1 MPPIDVRPMPAAS
14 LARVLFD
21 GPAGKI
27 EVDVNDPGGARRGLA
42 LIAHPNPVQGGTKDN
57 KVVTTLA
64 KTFFALGYVAARP
77 NFRGVGASGGHHDE
91 GRGETDDLLAVA
103 GYLKQQY
110 GDLPLVLA
118 GFSFGSFVQTRVAKR
133 LKPQRM
139 LLVGP
144 AVNRF
149 PAEIVPPDT
158 LVIHGEHD
166 DVVPLAAVLDW
177 ARPQGLPVVVVPGG
191 EHFFHGR
198 LNLLSDIVIQYFR
211 PVAEI

>member
-1 MPPIDVRPMPAAS
+1 VKPLEVRPLPATS
-14 LARVLFD
+14 LTRALIE
-21 GPAGKI
+21 GPVGKI
-27 EVDVNDPGGARRGLA
+27 ETDINDPGGERRGIA

-64 KTFFALGYVAARP
+64 KAFFSLGCVAARP
-77 NFRGVGASGGHHDE
+77 NFRGVGATEGNHDE
-91 GRGETDDLLAVA
+91 GRGETEDLLAVA
-103 GYLKQQY
+103 AHLRRQY
-110 GDLPLVLA
+110 GDLPLTLA

-133 LKPQRM
+133 LAAARM
-139 LLVGP
+139 VLVGP

-149 PAEIVPPDT
+149 PAETVPPGT
-158 LVIHGEHD
+158 LVIHGELD

-198 LNLLSDIVIQYFR
+198 LNLLADIVVRHFHS
-211 PVAEI
+211 